1 MSNSKRPDAYNAAK
15 AFQGKV
21 SGHPDLSFELNGI
34 SFDAIVDGKLVDAKF
49 GYGASTFEDV
59 YDDVLERFVPEAYN
73 ETLKTALK
81 SSIER
86 QMRAISGT
94 GLKLEW
100 HVSSQKAFDG
110 IEMLFKEW
118 GFDVGLV
125 LATK

>member
-21 SGHPDLSFELNGI
+21 SGHPDLSFELIGI